1 MSVFDVLFLGLNI
14 LGSLV
19 FLLFGL
25 KLLSESLQK
34 LAGKKMRQYLSAITS
49 NPWKGLFTGF
59 AVTSV
64 LQSSSAATVMIIGF
78 VNAGLISVADSVGL
92 VFGANIGT
100 TITSWLITFFGFS
113 FKIRTIILPL
123 IALSIPFYFSSK
135 SNHKSAAEFIMG
147 FSILFIGLQFL
158 RDALPEID
166 PANPLLQFLSGTDN
180 HRVFSLIV
188 IGLIGV
194 LITLLIQSSTATI
207 ALTII
212 LLSEGFVDFEV
223 AAALVMGENIG
234 TTATANIAAIIA
246 NRKAKRTAFIHFLF
260 NLGGVVLLMPFFR
273 WAVMGIDALSDI
285 ILINADNAEIIKPA
299 LQISLFHTS
308 FNLLNALIMINFVK
322 QFEKISAFVYP
333 VKTTEVTDNQL
344 KYTDSFITPVS
355 ELSIAQASRELLI
368 MGHVVES
375 MFKLVPQLLLEK
387 DDEKFKILV
396 SLIIQKEAEADS
408 IERQMSNY
416 LSNLTENKLSRS
428 GSQLVKGMMIM
439 SNNLEN
445 MADICYKITKTIEYK
460 NQQKAWFTQEQRNHL
475 NQMFVLVDKTL
486 RTMAEQITSAQ
497 ETTLMDAEL
506 LEIQVNQLRNELI
519 HQHIQDMR
527 DGGYPVVSGNFYQ
540 QLIVYCEKIADHAF
554 SVSQEALK
562 CKQ

>member
-1 MSVFDVLFLGLNI
+1 MSVFELLFLGLNI

-113 FKIRTIILPL
+113 FKIRAIILPL

-135 SNHKSAAEFIMG
+135 SNLKSAAEFIMG

-194 LITLLIQSSTATI
+194 IVTLLIQSSTATI
-207 ALTII
+207 ALTIV